1 MAKSFN
7 LTERQVLIL
16 KTVTDETASER
27 MSAARVAKK
36 IGYSVTTVGREIAI
50 LEDLGILEYTHQRY
64 SLTED
69 FKNEKFYSDTTKN
82 NLALVAA
89 IKGLLVQ
96 YKDTPLYDKVE
107 KLIYQLEP
115 VVVAGSGI
123 LNSRITVAPQMK
135 FIVNNQNWNKVF
147 KAIQNNQKLC
157 FNYDA
162 PKKNSKAKRII
173 YPYQMLLDDGSVY
186 VFGHS
191 EYQNLDLL
199 YLLNSMKN
207 IVVMDETFS
216 LPEDF
221 DFASRCGGGRLGAF
235 RGWKVENFKIEF
247 YGYGR
252 TWIKNHDIAEDQTI
266 IEDSDKE
273 DKTVVTFSSSQ
284 RNKILNQI
292 LGFGRN
298 ACPLAP
304 ETLVTDWKNEI
315 RAISRML

>member
-147 KAIQNNQKLC
+147 KAIQNNQKLW
-157 FNYDA
+157 
-162 PKKNSKAKRII
+162 AKHQR
-173 YPYQMLLDDGSVY
+173 VA
-186 VFGHS
+186 F
-191 EYQNLDLL
+191 
-199 YLLNSMKN
+199 
-207 IVVMDETFS
+207 
-216 LPEDF
+216 
-221 DFASRCGGGRLGAF
+221 RLGLPHQRAGDL
-235 RGWKVENFKIEF
+235 RHSG
-247 YGYGR
+247 
-252 TWIKNHDIAEDQTI
+252 TI
-266 IEDSDKE
+266 
-273 DKTVVTFSSSQ
+273 
-284 RNKILNQI
+284 
-292 LGFGRN
+292 
-298 ACPLAP
+298 LA
-304 ETLVTDWKNEI
+304 
-315 RAISRML
+315 